1 MMNIFDKA
9 FVNSMCVKSVKPVY
23 CCSVNPSFSY
33 SLHRNCSRF
42 VRASRVR
49 GSAAVLM
56 KQTLCYG
63 I

>member
-1 MMNIFDKA
+1 MNAFDKLSIDNIS
-9 FVNSMCVKSVKPVY
+9 VESVKP
-23 CCSVNPSFSY
+23 SVKY

-56 KQTLCYG
+56 KR
-63 I
+63 

>member
-9 FVNSMCVKSVKPVY
+9 FVNSMCVKSVKPSY
-23 CCSVNPSFSY
+23 CCSVKPFASY
-33 SLHRNCSRF
+33 SIHRNCSRF

-56 KQTLCYG
+56 NRTLCYG

>member
-1 MMNIFDKA
+1 MSIFDKT
-9 FVNSMCVKSVKPVY
+9 FEDSMYVKSVKPSY
-23 CCSVNPSFSY
+23 CSSVKPSVNY

-56 KQTLCYG
+56 KQKLCYG
-63 I
+63 F